1 MSGNSLLVDTNI
13 VLYLLSGDKT
23 LASFLKGKKLYVSFI
38 TQLEVLGFE
47 GIKKSDI
54 KKIEHFLSDC
64 TIIDIQSDIKSK
76 VIEIRKIGKIKLPDA
91 IIAATSSYLNIPLIS
106 SDKGFEKISTL
117 DLILYQP

>member
-38 TQLEVLGFE
+38 TQLEILGYE
-47 GIKKSDI
+47 GIKKSDLR
-54 KKIEHFLSDC
+54 KIELFLNDC
-64 TIIDIQSDIKSK
+64 TIIDIQSDIKNK

-91 IIAATSSYLNIPLIS
+91 IIAATSSYLGIPLIS
-106 SDKGFEKISTL
+106 SDKGFEKISSL